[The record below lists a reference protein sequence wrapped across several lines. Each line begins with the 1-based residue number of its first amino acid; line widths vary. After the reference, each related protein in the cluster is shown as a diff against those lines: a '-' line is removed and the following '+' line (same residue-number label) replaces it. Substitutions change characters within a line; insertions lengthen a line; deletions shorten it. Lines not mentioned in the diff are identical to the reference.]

1 MAVDILSIQLLEQ
14 NIRVGSWDY
23 EEAIGVDST
32 DKEDASRIDSG
43 VNRVLMGIILLIKE
57 LLLL

>member
-14 NIRVGSWDY
+14 NIRVGSGDY

-32 DKEDASRIDSG
+32 DKDD
-43 VNRVLMGIILLIKE
+43 LLI
-57 LLLL
+57 LR